1 MLRSKTLWD
10 LFLEELVC
18 GDGDGHFPRFRI
30 NEIRQRE
37 NHAIDD
43 PDDHG
48 DDSQEAEQAG
58 HTRASGGELTI
69 EFMWDGQDGLPTCS
83 HLRCKSLWQRYRRW
97 GGGRGGVAVEGG
109 DRGKRAGPR
118 GYDDPENFCGL
129 GGAIFQ
135 GWRSSGHRAA

>member
-1 MLRSKTLWD
+1 MLRSKTLSD

-43 PDDHG
+43 PDNHG
-48 DDSQEAEQAG
+48 GDSQEAEQAG

-83 HLRCKSLWQRYRRW
+83 HLRCKSLWQRYRRGGYR
-97 GGGRGGVAVEGG
+97 GGGTPPFPPSR
-109 DRGKRAGPR
+109 D
-118 GYDDPENFCGL
+118 NFD
-129 GGAIFQ
+129 
-135 GWRSSGHRAA
+135 S